1 MIPTRQQVEQLR
13 AAASALR
20 HTPPE
25 MHARHLAGKVDRVRA
40 EMEREVERDEDAPEP
55 EDRSG

>member
-25 MHARHLAGKVDRVRA
+25 M
-40 EMEREVERDEDAPEP
+40 EREVERDEDTDGG
-55 EDRSG
+55 EDG